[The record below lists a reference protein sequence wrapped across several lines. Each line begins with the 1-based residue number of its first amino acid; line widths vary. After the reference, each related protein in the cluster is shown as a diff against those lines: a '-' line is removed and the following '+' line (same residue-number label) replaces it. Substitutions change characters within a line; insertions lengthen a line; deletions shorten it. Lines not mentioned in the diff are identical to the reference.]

1 MKERL
6 LGIIMLILM
15 APLFFACGDDD
26 DTVEEYYVRYSM
38 GIKPGDDVFMSL
50 LEADG
55 EKIVQ
60 QVSYEP
66 TVSYTVGPVYKGF
79 EASLSAS
86 VNGGHA
92 AEYLQIEISRDN
104 SPFVT
109 AVYLQHGTHIFCTVG
124 E

>member
-1 MKERL
+1 
-6 LGIIMLILM
+6 ML
-15 APLFFACGDDD
+15 PFFSACSDDD
-26 DTVEEYYVRYSM
+26 DNAEEYYVRYSM

-50 LEADG
+50 TGTEG

-66 TVSYTVGPVYKGF
+66 TVSYTVGPVSKGF
-79 EASLSAS
+79 EASLAAS

-92 AEYLQIEISRDN
+92 SEYLQIEISRGN

-109 AVYLQHGTHIFCTVG
+109 AKYLQHGIYIICTVG